1 MHWLYIY
8 SGHPCAQLHLQD
20 QMAHT
25 SPPCKDMNTEL
36 FLEKGV
42 PCIFFFCLLLHVFCP
57 FFFYLP
63 DPVSTQSSNCVF
75 MCCLHLQWTRD
86 MQLLWHCNDS
96 SIEDTEQK
104 KKSILGNRA
113 VALLYSCNLQSSSTQ
128 NDYNYIK
135 KTQLR
140 YSYTSPFITKYISYD
155 SQPFCFTFPQNLYQI
170 LGAYGTICMKNYY
183 KLNMQKSLYF
193 KMKVQ

>member
-42 PCIFFFCLLLHVFCP
+42 PCIFFFCLLLHIFCP
-57 FFFYLP
+57 LFFFTFQILYQPRAPTVCLCVASTCSGHGTRSYYGIVMIPVLKTLSRKRKAFQVIGQSLCCIPAIFSYL
-63 DPVSTQSSNCVF
+63 
-75 MCCLHLQWTRD
+75 
-86 MQLLWHCNDS
+86 QLKMIIIIL
-96 SIEDTEQK
+96 K
-104 KKSILGNRA
+104 KH
-113 VALLYSCNLQSSSTQ
+113 
-128 NDYNYIK
+128 
-135 KTQLR
+135 LR
-140 YSYTSPFITKYISYD
+140 YSCTSPFITKYISYD
-155 SQPFCFTFPQNLYQI
+155 SQPFCFTFPQKLYQI
-170 LGAYGTICMKNYY
+170 LGAYGTICMINYY